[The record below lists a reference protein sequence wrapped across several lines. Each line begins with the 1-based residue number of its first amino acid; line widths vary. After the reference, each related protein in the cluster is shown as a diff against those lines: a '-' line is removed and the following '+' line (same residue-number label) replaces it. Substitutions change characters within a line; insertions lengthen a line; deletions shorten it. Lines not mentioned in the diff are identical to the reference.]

1 MSVPSADRLR
11 VLNADLH
18 CHSTVSDG
26 WLEPEAV
33 VLRALAN
40 GVELLALTD
49 HDEVGGIDAAARVA
63 QAHGLGFVAGV
74 EISVSFAGETI
85 HIVGLGIDHCHPL
98 LLDGLVTLAS
108 RLWLERGLRPS

>member
-1 MSVPSADRLR
+1 MSAPSADRLR

-63 QAHGLGFVAGV
+63 QAHGLGFVVAWR
-74 EISVSFAGETI
+74 
-85 HIVGLGIDHCHPL
+85 
-98 LLDGLVTLAS
+98 S
-108 RLWLERGLRPS
+108 RSRSRARPSMSSGWASITVTRFCSTVWRRCAVVAMRVPCR